1 MATDFTKG
9 KIAPELIRFT
19 VPLVLGHIF
28 QLLYNAA
35 DSMIVGRFVGKEALA
50 AVGTSNPLMTLVI
63 LFING
68 ITLGA
73 GILIGTHYG
82 AKDYDT
88 LRRQIST
95 TMLGGLGFTVIVSLA
110 FILLAEPIFA
120 LMQVDP
126 SVRGLAVSYMRI
138 IFMGLVFT
146 FTYNCLASILRALGD
161 STGPLIFLVVS
172 AVLNVLGDLVL
183 VAWLGMG
190 AEGAALSTVLCEAL
204 SCVLCLIY
212 LQKKVPLLRLG
223 RGWLVFDRKLFR
235 ATVSYGWTSAMQQ
248 ATVQLGKICVQA
260 IVNTMGVSAMAAFT
274 IVNRIDDFAYTPQQ
288 NIGHAMTSFM
298 AINRGAGKKSR
309 VREGFREGMIIELC
323 YGALVCLV
331 CFVLARPLVALSTDD
346 PQVIDHGVR
355 YLRLIAFMYLLPAV
369 TNGVQGFFRGIGD
382 LRITLISSIPNMGVR
397 VIAALILVFLIRLE
411 MEALPLSY
419 LAGWIGMLLVELPL
433 LRRTLADPGMKPESG
448 DPPPPEDRG

>member
-1 MATDFTKG
+1 MRTDFTKG

-19 VPLVLGHIF
+19 VPLVLGNIF
-28 QLLYNAA
+28 QLLYNAV
-35 DSMIVGRFVGKEALA
+35 DSMIVGRYVGKEALA

-63 LFING
+63 LFMNG

-95 TMLGGLGFTVIVSLA
+95 TMLGGLGFTLIVSILFIALA
-110 FILLAEPIFA
+110 DPIFS

-126 SVRGLAVSYMRI
+126 SIRGMAVSYMRI
-138 IFMGLVFT
+138 IFLGLVFT
-146 FTYNCLASILRALGD
+146 FIYNCLASILRAIGD
-161 STGPLIFLVVS
+161 STGPLIFLVIS
-172 AVLNVLGDLVL
+172 SVLNVGGDLLL
-183 VAWLGMG
+183 VAWLGLG
-190 AEGAALSTVLCEAL
+190 ADGAALSTVICEAV

-223 RGWLVFDRKLFR
+223 RGWLVFDKSLFR

-248 ATVQLGKICVQA
+248 ATVQLGKIAVQA
-260 IVNTMGVSAMAAFT
+260 IVNTMGVSVMAAFT

-298 AINRGAGKKSR
+298 AINRGAGKTDR
-309 VREGFREGMIIELC
+309 VREGFRQGMVIELC
-323 YGALVCLV
+323 YGLLICLVCLI
-331 CFVLARPLVALSTDD
+331 FARPLVALSTTDS
-346 PQVIDHGVR
+346 QVIDHGVR
-355 YLRLIAFMYLLPAV
+355 YLHLIAFMYLLPAV
-369 TNGVQGFFRGIGD
+369 TNGVQGFFRGMGD
-382 LRITLISSIPNMGVR
+382 LRITLISSMTNMGVR
-397 VIAALILVFLIRLE
+397 VAAALILVLLFHIE

-433 LRRTLADPGMKPESG
+433 LRKTLSSPVSQKPAE
-448 DPPPPEDRG
+448 